1 MVVEGEREEIK
12 AEADVLNLERRVR
25 VVILR
30 KSENNGTFLK
40 VYSR

>member
-1 MVVEGEREEIK
+1 MVVEGERKEIK

-30 KSENNGTFLK
+30 KTENNGIFLK
-40 VYSR
+40 IYA